1 MGKAPKAPDP
11 NAVVE
16 AQKDANRLNTYTPYG
31 ATVFGSM
38 NEAGEFVAKPGGEA
52 VMSQETPFQKA
63 QRERQQEFQTQF
75 SGLAGDRLDA
85 IMGETSKDGSNFG
98 QNYGLPDAPAY
109 QSSIDRSGF
118 TQVPNLAGE
127 LQREYG
133 QQGFGQ
139 NFDTQGF
146 GQNFD
151 GLDTSGLQ
159 GISSQ
164 GNFAEERQ
172 RIENA
177 TFNRQKRLMEPGFQQ
192 SREKLAQDLANRG
205 LPIGSEAS
213 NRALD
218 RMDRSQGQAMA
229 DLTDRSVALGGQEF
243 ARRQQQQM
251 GLRNQQFGERQASFG
266 AGQQQAAFDRQG
278 AQLSNQQA
286 QQRAAFDR
294 QGAQLSNL
302 ASQNQAGFA
311 NQATQL
317 ANAMAANSRG
327 VQSAEA
333 LQNQQMSNAARANQI
348 REALATRNININE
361 IGQLMGLSP
370 QQPVPQMGGI
380 AQIDAIGPAYQ
391 QYQGNL
397 ANYQANVGAAG
408 DLAGAAGSY
417 YLGRP

>member
-1 MGKAPKAPDP
+1 MGKGPRAPDP

-38 NEAGEFVAKPGGEA
+38 DDAGQFVPRQGGDA

-63 QRERQQEFQTQF
+63 QRERQQGFQNQF
-75 SGLAGDRLDA
+75 SGLAGDRLEA
-85 IMGETSKDGSNFG
+85 LMGNYSQDGSNFG
-98 QNYGLPDAPAY
+98 QNYGLPDSPAY

-118 TQVPNLAGE
+118 TPVRDYSGDV
-127 LQREYG
+127 QRGYA
-133 QQGFGQ
+133 
-139 NFDTQGF
+139 
-146 GQNFD
+146 

-164 GNFAEERQ
+164 GDFAGERQ
-172 RIENA
+172 RIEDA
-177 TFNRQKRLMEPGFQQ
+177 TFNRQKRLMDPGFQQ
-192 SREKLAQDLANRG
+192 SRERLAQDLANRG

-251 GLRNQQFGERQASFG
+251 GLRGQQFGERQAAFG
-266 AGQQQAAFDRQG
+266 AGQQ
-278 AQLSNQQA
+278 
-286 QQRAAFDR
+286 
-294 QGAQLSNL
+294 
-302 ASQNQAGFA
+302 QAGFA

-327 VQSAEA
+327 IQSAEA
-333 LQNQQMSNAARANQI
+333 LQDQQMSNAGRANQI

-370 QQPVPQMGGI
+370 QQPIPQMGGV
-380 AQIDAIGPAYQ
+380 APIDAIGPAYQ
-391 QYQGNL
+391 QYQGDL
-397 ANYQANVGAAG
+397 GNYQSNVAALG
-408 DLAGAAGSY
+408 DLAGAAGTAWW
-417 YLGRP
+417 LGR

>member
-1 MGKAPKAPDP
+1 M
-11 NAVVE
+11 
-16 AQKDANRLNTYTPYG
+16 
-31 ATVFGSM
+31 
-38 NEAGEFVAKPGGEA
+38 
-52 VMSQETPFQKA
+52 
-63 QRERQQEFQTQF
+63 
-75 SGLAGDRLDA
+75 SGLAQSRLGSLIGNYSQGASPGIPD
-85 IMGETSKDGSNFG
+85 GWTGNQFDGWTSPDGIQNIISSSAGGPSGGGSNFG
-98 QNYGLPDAPAY
+98 QNYRLPDSPAY

-118 TQVPNLAGE
+118 TPVRDFSGDV
-127 LQREYG
+127 QRGYA
-133 QQGFGQ
+133 
-139 NFDTQGF
+139 
-146 GQNFD
+146 

-164 GNFAEERQ
+164 GDFAGERQ
-172 RIENA
+172 RIEDA
-177 TFNRQKRLMEPGFQQ
+177 TFNRQKRLMDPGFQQ
-192 SREKLAQDLANRG
+192 SRERLAQDLANRG

-286 QQRAAFDR
+286 QQKAAFDR

>member
-1 MGKAPKAPDP
+1 MGKGPRAPDP

-38 NEAGEFVAKPGGEA
+38 DDAGQFVPRQGGDA

-63 QRERQQEFQTQF
+63 QRERQQGFQNQL
-75 SGLAGDRLDA
+75 SGLAQSRLGSLIGNYSQGAPPGISDQ
-85 IMGETSKDGSNFG
+85 ILQGPDGWTGNQFDGWTSPDGIQNIISSSAGGPSGGGSNFG
-98 QNYGLPDAPAY
+98 QNYRLPDSPAY

-118 TQVPNLAGE
+118 TPVRDYSGDV
-127 LQREYG
+127 QRGYA
-133 QQGFGQ
+133 
-139 NFDTQGF
+139 
-146 GQNFD
+146 

-159 GISSQ
+159 GISAQ
-164 GNFAEERQ
+164 GDFAGERQ
-172 RIENA
+172 RIEDA
-177 TFNRQKRLMEPGFQQ
+177 TFNRQKRLMDPGFQQ
-192 SREKLAQDLANRG
+192 SRERLAQDLANRG

-243 ARRQQQQM
+243 ARRQEQQRQ
-251 GLRNQQFGERQASFG
+251 LRGQQFGERQAAFG
-266 AGQQQAAFDRQG
+266 AGQQ
-278 AQLSNQQA
+278 
-286 QQRAAFDR
+286 
-294 QGAQLSNL
+294 
-302 ASQNQAGFA
+302 QAGFA

-333 LQNQQMSNAARANQI
+333 LQDQQMSNAGRANQI

-370 QQPVPQMGGI
+370 QQPIPQMGGV
-380 AQIDAIGPAYQ
+380 APIDAIGPAYQ
-391 QYQGNL
+391 QYQGDL
-397 ANYQANVGAAG
+397 ANYQSNVGAAG
-408 DLAGAAGSY
+408 DLAGAGAAWW
-417 YLGRP
+417 LRPTT

>member
-1 MGKAPKAPDP
+1 MGKGPMAPDP

-38 NEAGEFVAKPGGEA
+38 DNAGQFVPREGGDA
-52 VMSQETPFQKA
+52 VMSQETPFQRA
-63 QRERQQEFQTQF
+63 QRERQEGFSNQF
-75 SGLAGDRLDA
+75 GWLAGDRLDA
-85 IMGETSKDGSNFG
+85 LMGNYSQDGSNFG
-98 QNYGLPDAPAY
+98 QNYGLPDSPAY

-118 TQVPNLAGE
+118 TQVPNLSGD
-127 LQREYG
+127 LQRGY
-133 QQGFGQ
+133 
-139 NFDTQGF
+139 
-146 GQNFD
+146 
-151 GLDTSGLQ
+151 DTSGLQ
-159 GISSQ
+159 GISAQ
-164 GNFAEERQ
+164 GDFAGERQ
-172 RIENA
+172 RIEDA
-177 TFNRQKRLMEPGFQQ
+177 TFNRQKRLLDPGFQQ
-192 SREKLAQDLANRG
+192 SRERLAQDLANRG

-251 GLRNQQFGERQASFG
+251 ALRGQQFGE
-266 AGQQQAAFDRQG
+266 QQQ
-278 AQLSNQQA
+278 
-286 QQRAAFDR
+286 
-294 QGAQLSNL
+294 
-302 ASQNQAGFA
+302 QAGFA

-333 LQNQQMSNAARANQI
+333 LQDQQMSNDGRANQI

-370 QQPVPQMGGI
+370 QQPIPQIGGV
-380 AQIDAIGPAYQ
+380 APIDAIGPAYQ
-391 QYQGNL
+391 QYQGDL
-397 ANYQANVGAAG
+397 GNYQSNVGAAG
-408 DLAGAAGSY
+408 DLAGAAGAY
-417 YLGRP
+417 YFGRPGQ

>member
-1 MGKAPKAPDP
+1 MGKGPRAPDP

-38 NEAGEFVAKPGGEA
+38 NEAGEFVPKTGGDA

-63 QRERQQEFQTQF
+63 QRERQQGFQNQF

-85 IMGETSKDGSNFG
+85 LMGNYSQDGSNFG
-98 QNYGLPDAPAY
+98 QNYGLPDSPAY

-118 TQVPNLAGE
+118 TQVPNLSGD
-127 LQREYG
+127 LQRGYG

-139 NFDTQGF
+139 NFA
-146 GQNFD
+146 

-164 GNFAEERQ
+164 GDFAGERQ
-172 RIENA
+172 RIEDA
-177 TFNRQKRLMEPGFQQ
+177 TFNRQKRLMDPGFQQ
-192 SREKLAQDLANRG
+192 SRERLAQDLANRG

-243 ARRQQQQM
+243 ARRQEQQRQ
-251 GLRNQQFGERQASFG
+251 LRGQQFGERQAAFG

-278 AQLSNQQA
+278 AQLSNQ
-286 QQRAAFDR
+286 AAR
-294 QGAQLSNL
+294 
-302 ASQNQAGFA
+302 NQAGFA

-333 LQNQQMSNAARANQI
+333 LQDQQMSNAGRANQI

-370 QQPVPQMGGI
+370 QQPIPQMGGV
-380 AQIDAIGPAYQ
+380 APIDAIGPAYQ
-391 QYQGNL
+391 QYQGDL
-397 ANYQANVGAAG
+397 ANYQSNVGAAG
-408 DLAGAAGSY
+408 DLAGAGAAWW
-417 YLGRP
+417 LGR

>member
-1 MGKAPKAPDP
+1 MGKGPRAPDP

-38 NEAGEFVAKPGGEA
+38 DNAGQFVPREGGDA
-52 VMSQETPFQKA
+52 VMSQETPFQRA
-63 QRERQQEFQTQF
+63 QRERQEGFSNQF
-75 SGLAGDRLDA
+75 GGLAGDRLDA
-85 IMGETSKDGSNFG
+85 LMGNYSQDGSNFG
-98 QNYGLPDAPAY
+98 QNYGLPDSPAY

-118 TQVPNLAGE
+118 TQVPNLSGD
-127 LQREYG
+127 LQRGY
-133 QQGFGQ
+133 
-139 NFDTQGF
+139 
-146 GQNFD
+146 
-151 GLDTSGLQ
+151 DTSGLQ
-159 GISSQ
+159 GISAQ
-164 GNFAEERQ
+164 GDFAGERQ
-172 RIENA
+172 RIEDA
-177 TFNRQKRLMEPGFQQ
+177 TFNRQKRLMDPGFQQ
-192 SREKLAQDLANRG
+192 SRERLAQDLANRG

-251 GLRNQQFGERQASFG
+251 ALRGQQFGE
-266 AGQQQAAFDRQG
+266 QQQ
-278 AQLSNQQA
+278 
-286 QQRAAFDR
+286 
-294 QGAQLSNL
+294 
-302 ASQNQAGFA
+302 QAGFA

-333 LQNQQMSNAARANQI
+333 LQDQQMSNAGRANQI

-370 QQPVPQMGGI
+370 QQPIPQMGGV
-380 AQIDAIGPAYQ
+380 APIDAIGPAYQ
-391 QYQGNL
+391 QYQGDL
-397 ANYQANVGAAG
+397 GNYQSNVGALG
-408 DLAGAAGSY
+408 DLAGAAGTAWW
-417 YLGRP
+417 LGR